1 MIVIIQLID
10 VYKSNV
16 CYGRVV
22 SGVEE
27 LSACFDTAVTGT
39 DKLNETLSVM
49 LHLASDVSSL
59 IVFNCIMWSTF
70 LVMLSW

>member
-1 MIVIIQLID
+1 VHKLR
-10 VYKSNV
+10 V
-16 CYGRVV
+16 CYV

-27 LSACFDTAVTGT
+27 LSACFDVAVIGT

-59 IVFNCIMWSTF
+59 IVSNCIMWSTL
-70 LVMLSW
+70 LVMLSR